1 MRIRT
6 RVKIGGALT
15 ICVLLAYGALILHL
29 DRAMSNLAQEVKE
42 ANEIVYKITTLRSL
56 TQDFL
61 LYRTERSQRQWAA
74 VYAEMLQLLHKPEH
88 RVLMSEY
95 GIGDPLNKLKIVGD
109 TFSRLMTNQQPA
121 GPNNPG
127 EGERGELQ
135 NRLTTQLLLVTQ
147 DLLTRFLNLTETI
160 NGKLIATQRFIT
172 FLDILA
178 LSLLGILLIS
188 NAVFLHRSVV
198 KPILKLHEGAEIIG
212 AGNLDYKV
220 GLNTRDEVGQLSQA
234 FDRMTANLQDITVS
248 RDELAKEIQERKQA
262 EEALRESEEHY
273 RHLFENMLNGYAY
286 CKMLFEDNRPVD
298 FIYVNVNH
306 AFEVLTG
313 LMDVKG
319 KRVSEV
325 IPGLRESDSQL
336 FETYGRVSLTGIPE
350 QFETHVEALDMWF
363 SISVYSPQKEHF
375 VAIFDVITE
384 RKRAEVALRESRE
397 DLNRAQAVA
406 HTGSWRLDVL
416 RNELTWSDET
426 YRIFRIPPG
435 TALTYDMF
443 LAAVHPEDRGHVD
456 QKWTAALGGGEP
468 YDVEHRILVGDE
480 VKWVSEKA
488 ELEFGQKGELL
499 GGFGTVQEITERKR
513 IEEEIKRLASFPQM
527 NPAPVIEIDFSGAIT
542 YYNQAAFKALEKL
555 GPEAG
560 WGDILPED
568 LGEIAAAAR
577 EKKAE
582 FYYREVR
589 VKDTV
594 FSQNIYF
601 AEPFQVLRIYC
612 LDITPRKQA
621 EERLKRTLADLER
634 SNKELEEFAFVASHD
649 LQEPLRKI
657 ANFSEMLANRYQGQ
671 LDERA
676 DKYLGYVADGAKR
689 MKDLI
694 NDLLAFSRVG
704 RADFRLIA
712 TDMNDILKGTLN
724 DIQPL
729 IQEKQAKI
737 TREPLPALNVNPPQM
752 SQLLQNL
759 IANAIKFHG
768 GQPPHIHLSARRKD
782 GQWVFTVR
790 DNGIGFD
797 PQFAEGIFKVFRR
810 LHTKEEYPGTGI
822 GLAICKK
829 IVERHGGRIWA
840 ESQPGQGST
849 FYFTI
854 PV

>member
-6 RVKIGGALT
+6 RVKIGGALA

-29 DRAMSNLAQEVKE
+29 DRAMSNLAHEVKG
-42 ANEIVYKITTLRSL
+42 ANEIVHKITTLRSL

-61 LYRTERSQRQWAA
+61 LYRTERSQRQWVA
-74 VYAEMLQLLHKPEH
+74 VYAEMLQVLHNPEH
-88 RVLMSEY
+88 QELMSEY

-109 TFSRLMTNQQPA
+109 TFSRLMTTQQPA
-121 GPNNPG
+121 GPNKPG
-127 EGERGELQ
+127 EEARGELQ

-160 NGKLIATQRFIT
+160 NGKLIATQRFIS

-188 NAVFLHRSVV
+188 NVVFLQRSVV
-198 KPILKLHEGAEIIG
+198 KPVMKLHKGAEIIG

-220 GLNTRDEVGQLSQA
+220 GLTTRDEVGQLSQA
-234 FDRMTANLQDITVS
+234 FDRMSANLQEITVS
-248 RDELAKEIQERKQA
+248 RNELAKEIEERKQA
-262 EEALRESEEHY
+262 EE
-273 RHLFENMLNGYAY
+273 
-286 CKMLFEDNRPVD
+286 
-298 FIYVNVNH
+298 
-306 AFEVLTG
+306 
-313 LMDVKG
+313 
-319 KRVSEV
+319 
-325 IPGLRESDSQL
+325 
-336 FETYGRVSLTGIPE
+336 
-350 QFETHVEALDMWF
+350 
-363 SISVYSPQKEHF
+363 
-375 VAIFDVITE
+375 
-384 RKRAEVALRESRE
+384 ALRESRE

-406 HTGSWRLDVL
+406 HTGSWRLDVQ

-426 YRIFRIPPG
+426 YRIFGIPAG
-435 TALTYDMF
+435 TALTYEIF
-443 LAAVHPEDRGHVD
+443 LAAVLPEDRGHVD
-456 QKWTAALGGGEP
+456 QKWTAAAGGGEP
-468 YDVEHRILVGDE
+468 YDIEHRILVGDE
-480 VKWVSEKA
+480 VKWVREKA
-488 ELEFGQKGELL
+488 ELEFDQKGQLL
-499 GGFGTVQEITERKR
+499 GGFGTVQDITEHKQAEAE
-513 IEEEIKRLASFPQM
+513 IEHMASFPQM
-527 NPAPVIEIDFSGAIT
+527 NPTPVLELELSGAVT
-542 YYNQAAFKALEKL
+542 YYNQAALKSLEKL

-560 WGDILPED
+560 WRDLLPED
-568 LGEIAAAAR
+568 LGEIIVAAR
-577 EKKAE
+577 EQKAD
-582 FYYREVR
+582 FFYREVR

-594 FSQNIYF
+594 FSQNIFF
-601 AEPFQVLRIYC
+601 AEPFQVVRIYC
-612 LDITPRKQA
+612 LDITPRKRA
-621 EERLKRTLADLER
+621 EERLQRTLADLER

-657 ANFSEMLANRYQGQ
+657 ANFSEMLAKRYQGQ

-729 IQEKQAKI
+729 IQEKRAKI
-737 TREPLPALNVNPPQM
+737 THEPLPTLEVNPPQM
-752 SQLLQNL
+752 GQLLQNL
-759 IANAIKFHG
+759 ITNAIKFHG
-768 GQPPHIHLSARRKD
+768 DQPPHIHFSARRED
-782 GQWVFTVR
+782 GQWVITVR

-797 PQFAEGIFKVFRR
+797 PQHAEGIFKVFRR

-854 PV
+854 PA

>member
-6 RVKIGGALT
+6 RVKIGGAVT

-42 ANEIVYKITTLRSL
+42 ANEIVYKITTLRGL

-74 VYAEMLQLLHKPEH
+74 VYAEILQLLQKPEYQ
-88 RVLMSEY
+88 VLMSEY
-95 GIGDPLNKLKIVGD
+95 GIGDPLNKLKTVGD
-109 TFSRLMTNQQPA
+109 TFSRLMTTQQPA
-121 GPNNPG
+121 GPNNLE
-127 EGERGELQ
+127 EGAQGELQ

-147 DLLTRFLNLTETI
+147 DLLTRFLNLTGTI
-160 NGKLIATQRFIT
+160 NAKLIATQRFISS
-172 FLDILA
+172 LDILA
-178 LSLLGILLIS
+178 LALLGILLIS
-188 NAVFLHRSVV
+188 NAVFLQRSVV
-198 KPILKLHEGAEIIG
+198 KPILELHDGAEIIG

-220 GLNTRDEVGQLSQA
+220 GLATRDEIGQLSQA
-234 FDRMTANLQDITVS
+234 FDRMTANLQEITVS
-248 RDELAKEIQERKQA
+248 RDELAREIEVRKRA
-262 EEALRESEEHY
+262 EEALRESEGHY
-273 RHLFENMLNGYAY
+273 RHLFDNMLNGYAY

-298 FIYVNVNH
+298 FIYLNVNH

-313 LMDVKG
+313 LTDVKG

-325 IPGLRESDSQL
+325 IPGLRESDPQL
-336 FETYGRVSLTGIPE
+336 FETYGKVSLTGIPE
-350 QFETHVEALDMWF
+350 QFETYVEALDMWF

-384 RKRAEVALRESRE
+384 RKQAEEALRGSRG

-406 HTGSWRLDVL
+406 HTGSWRLDVQK
-416 RNELTWSDET
+416 NELTWSDENH
-426 YRIFRIPPG
+426 RIFGIPLG
-435 TALTYDMF
+435 TPMTYETF
-443 LAAVHPEDRGHVD
+443 LGTVHPEDREYLNRE
-456 QKWTAALGGGEP
+456 WMAALRGEP
-468 YDVEHRILVGDE
+468 YDIEHRIMVDDT
-480 VKWVSEKA
+480 VKWVRERA
-488 ELEFGQKGELL
+488 ELEFDSDGQLL
-499 GGFGTVQEITERKR
+499 GGFGTTQDITERKQA
-513 IEEEIKRLASFPQM
+513 EAEIKHLASFPQI
-527 NPAPVIEIDFSGAIT
+527 NPAPVLELDLSGAVT
-542 YYNQAAFKALEKL
+542 YYNQAALKSLEKL

-560 WGDILPED
+560 WRDLLPED
-568 LGEIAAAAR
+568 LEEITAAAR
-577 EKKAE
+577 ERKAE
-582 FYYREVR
+582 FFYREVR

-594 FSQNIYF
+594 FGQNIFF
-601 AEPFQVLRIYC
+601 AEIFQVLRIYC

-621 EERLKRTLADLER
+621 EERLQRTLVDLER

-657 ANFSEMLANRYQGQ
+657 ANFSEMLATRYQGQ

-729 IQEKQAKI
+729 IRENQAKI
-737 TREPLPALNVNPPQM
+737 THEPLPTLNVNPPQM
-752 SQLLQNL
+752 RQLLQNL
-759 IANAIKFHG
+759 IANAIKFQG
-768 GQPPHIHLSARRKD
+768 NQPPVIHLSARQED
-782 GQWVFTVR
+782 GQWVITVS
-790 DNGIGFD
+790 DNGIGFE
-797 PQFAEGIFKVFRR
+797 PQYAEDIFKVFRR

-840 ESQPGQGST
+840 ESQPGRGST

-854 PV
+854 PA

>member
-1 MRIRT
+1 MRIKT
-6 RVKIGGALT
+6 RVKIGGMLA
-15 ICVLLAYGALILHL
+15 ICVLLAYGALVLHL
-29 DRAMSNLAQEVKE
+29 DRAMSILAQEVRE
-42 ANEIVYKITTLRSL
+42 SSEIVNKITMLRTL

-74 VYAEMLQLLHKPEH
+74 VYAEMLQLLHDQDY

-95 GIGDPLNKLKIVGD
+95 GIADPLNKLKIVGD
-109 TFSRLMTNQQPA
+109 TFSRLMTTQQPA
-121 GPNNPG
+121 GPNNPR
-127 EGERGELQ
+127 EGAQGELQ

-147 DLLTRFLNLTETI
+147 DLLTRFLNLTGTI
-160 NGKLIATQRFIT
+160 NGKLITTQRFIS

-178 LSLLGILLIS
+178 LSLLGILLVS
-188 NAVFLHRSVV
+188 NVVFLQRSVV
-198 KPILKLHEGAEIIG
+198 KPVLKLHEGAEIIG
-212 AGNLDYKV
+212 GGNLEYKV
-220 GLNTRDEVGQLSQA
+220 GLATRDEIGQLSQA
-234 FDRMTANLQDITVS
+234 FDRMTANLQEITVS
-248 RDELAKEIQERKQA
+248 RDELAREMQERKQA
-262 EEALRESEEHY
+262 EA
-273 RHLFENMLNGYAY
+273 
-286 CKMLFEDNRPVD
+286 
-298 FIYVNVNH
+298 
-306 AFEVLTG
+306 
-313 LMDVKG
+313 
-319 KRVSEV
+319 
-325 IPGLRESDSQL
+325 
-336 FETYGRVSLTGIPE
+336 
-350 QFETHVEALDMWF
+350 
-363 SISVYSPQKEHF
+363 
-375 VAIFDVITE
+375 
-384 RKRAEVALRESRE
+384 ALRESRE

-406 HTGSWRLDVL
+406 HTGSWRLDVQ

-426 YRIFRIPPG
+426 YRIFQIPPG
-435 TALTYDMF
+435 TTLTYDMF
-443 LAAVHPEDRGHVD
+443 LEAVFPEDRGDVD
-456 QKWTAALGGGEP
+456 QKWTAAVRGGEP
-468 YDVEHRILVGDE
+468 YDIEHRILVGDE
-480 VKWVSEKA
+480 VKWVCEKA
-488 ELEFGQKGELL
+488 ELEFGQDGQLL
-499 GGFGTVQEITERKR
+499 GGFGTVQDITERKR
-513 IEEEIKRLASFPQM
+513 AEEEIKRLASFPQM
-527 NPAPVIEIDFSGAIT
+527 NPAPVVEIDFSGVIT
-542 YYNQAAFKALEKL
+542 YYNQAALRALEKL

-560 WGDILPED
+560 WGDLLPED
-568 LGEIAAAAR
+568 LGEIASAAR

-612 LDITPRKQA
+612 LDITPRKRA
-621 EERLKRTLADLER
+621 EERLERTLEDLER
-634 SNKELEEFAFVASHD
+634 SNRELEEFAYVASHD

-712 TDMNDILKGTLN
+712 ADMNDILKGTLN

-729 IQEKQAKI
+729 IEEKRAKI
-737 TREPLPALNVNPPQM
+737 THEPLPTLDVNPPQM
-752 SQLLQNL
+752 GQLLQNL

-768 GQPPHIHLSARRKD
+768 DQPPHIHLSARRED
-782 GQWVFTVR
+782 GQWVITVR
-790 DNGIGFD
+790 DNGIGFE

-840 ESQPGQGST
+840 ESQPGQGAT

-854 PV
+854 PA